1 MSLLRLCM
9 AAGSGLTLA
18 DGAFGARGIAAGRLS
33 AEVMV
38 ADFVVNFRLPCK
50 CIAVA
55 TRIGACAQDAGPVI
69 DNNSAVGSHRP
80 RPADIH
86 QQAAV
91 A

>member
-9 AAGSGLTLA
+9 AAGSGSTWA
-18 DGAFGARGIAAGRLS
+18 DGAFGAKGIAADRLF

-38 ADFVVNFRLPCK
+38 ADFAGNPCLPSK
-50 CIAVA
+50 CVAVA
-55 TRIGACAQDAGPVI
+55 TWIGARVQDAGPVI